1 VFAHHQGHLTCTLSS
16 SRSPNSFPVLG
27 VREHFCFVIP
37 LSLHWMNAVLPS
49 TMPTW
54 IKNVIWIFQARFSFT
69 YIFGALFVP
78 FLFHYCKFSTRVKY
92 FLSYL
97 IHQIDLVQWTQ
108 PYPRQI
114 NTNETDTPVNLILY
128 LPQCYIVVR
137 SHSILLITVY
147 IDFNCK
153 ASAVSD

>member
-1 VFAHHQGHLTCTLSS
+1 MFAHHQGHLTCTLSS

-49 TMPTW
+49 TMPSW
-54 IKNVIWIFQARFSFT
+54 IKNVIWIFQGRFSFT

-78 FLFHYCKFSTRVKY
+78 FLFHSCKFSTCVKY
-92 FLSYL
+92 FVSYL

-114 NTNETDTPVNLILY
+114 NTNETDNSSEPYFEFTAVLHSS
-128 LPQCYIVVR
+128 PQP
-137 SHSILLITVY
+137 
-147 IDFNCK
+147 FNFINYC
-153 ASAVSD
+153 VHRF